1 MRRLFL
7 LRHAKSSWDDPT
19 LPDFDRP
26 LAPRGM
32 KAARLMGAE
41 MARRGWIADL
51 ALVSTSV
58 RTRRTWEL
66 VAAQWPAPTC
76 DARFTDTIY
85 EARQRDLQA
94 EIRKTGD
101 RVRCLL
107 VVGHNPGLEML
118 AREIAGPDSDPAAMQ
133 RLAAK
138 FPTAG
143 LASLDVEGAWSG
155 LGERSARLTDFL
167 RPRDLN

>member
-1 MRRLFL
+1 MRRLLL
-7 LRHAKSSWDDPT
+7 LRHAKSSWDDPA
-19 LPDFDRP
+19 LPDFERP
-26 LAPRGM
+26 LAPRGA

-51 ALVSTSV
+51 ALVSASV
-58 RTRRTWEL
+58 RTRQTWEL
-66 VAAQWPAPTC
+66 VAAQWPAPPC
-76 DARFTDTIY
+76 EARFTDTIY
-85 EARQRDLQA
+85 EADPRDILA

-101 RVRCLL
+101 KVRCLL
-107 VVGHNPGLEML
+107 VIGHNPGLEML
-118 AREIAGPDSDPAAMQ
+118 TREIARPDSDPAAMQ

-143 LASLDVEGAWSG
+143 LASLDVDGTWAD